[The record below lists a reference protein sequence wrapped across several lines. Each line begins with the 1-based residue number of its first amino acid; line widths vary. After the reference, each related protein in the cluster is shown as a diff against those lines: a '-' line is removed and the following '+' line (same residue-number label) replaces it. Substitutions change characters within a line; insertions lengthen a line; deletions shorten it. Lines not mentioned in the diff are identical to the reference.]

1 MSAEQ
6 AAGTLHSV
14 REDTSATDTEHAR
27 TLSAIE
33 ALQRRSQSG
42 DAYPFEPEP
51 ESLEPEPEDLGA
63 APASSFVIVHLAR
76 LSRRLT
82 MDEYPDRQSAT
93 AALYCLLK
101 IDAHGM
107 YEVHGSG
114 ELTELGMVGVAT
126 AAARREIQASARRW
140 ADRNVVRA
148 RVCSQVGGGDGG

>member
-51 ESLEPEPEDLGA
+51 ESLEPEP
-63 APASSFVIVHLAR
+63 
-76 LSRRLT
+76 
-82 MDEYPDRQSAT
+82 
-93 AALYCLLK
+93 
-101 IDAHGM
+101 
-107 YEVHGSG
+107 
-114 ELTELGMVGVAT
+114 
-126 AAARREIQASARRW
+126 
-140 ADRNVVRA
+140 
-148 RVCSQVGGGDGG
+148 